1 MNAEAVCNVA
11 PARRETKDHNLVDEQ
26 IRLSAGK
33 GVRYEKRPVKGA
45 DGKPVSGLYNAWITL
60 DNPTQFNSYNTE
72 MVKAVILAFR
82 AASVARDVV
91 AVVFTG
97 TGDKAFCTG
106 GNTKEYAEYY
116 AGNPQ
121 EYRGYMRLFNDM
133 VSSILASDKPVICR
147 VNGMRVGGGQ
157 EIGMACDF
165 SVAQDLAR
173 FGQAGPKHG
182 SAPIGGATDFLPVVI
197 GAERAMV
204 ACVLCEPFSA
214 HEAYFMGILTDIV
227 PALKVDGKFLAN
239 PLVETGRMT
248 DEYGRLVF
256 GKPKTGDA
264 FRAGQELMKRGVVD
278 LTLLDDKVEGLCTR
292 LLYTF
297 PECTAKTIEEL
308 RKPKLD
314 AWNRNKENS
323 RAWLALNMMT
333 EARAGFRAFN
343 EGTKDTGREVDFIA
357 LRRALAANAKW
368 DDELTEYILPGAA
381 AHRTVTAGLPRVD
394 GAAAAG

>member
-1 MNAEAVCNVA
+1 MSVEAIRATANS
-11 PARRETKDHNLVDEQ
+11 PSEPKEHMLVPEHV
-26 IRLSAGK
+26 RKAASK
-33 GVRYEKRPVKGA
+33 GVIFEKLPVKDA
-45 DGKPVSGLYNAWITL
+45 AGKPVAGLFNAWITL
-60 DNPTQFNSYNTE
+60 DNPTQFNSYTTD
-72 MVKAVILAFR
+72 MVKGVILAFR
-82 AASVARDVV
+82 EASAARDVV

-97 TGDKAFCTG
+97 SGDKAFCTG

-116 AGNPQ
+116 AGKPQ

-133 VSSILASDKPVICR
+133 VSGILACDKPVICR
-147 VNGMRVGGGQ
+147 VNGMRIGGGQ

-165 SVAQDLAR
+165 SIAQDLAR

-197 GAERAMV
+197 GAERAMA

-214 HEAYFMGILTDIV
+214 HEAYYMGVITDVV
-227 PALKVDGKFLAN
+227 PALKVDGKFVAN
-239 PLVETGRMT
+239 PLVETSRIT
-248 DEYGRLVF
+248 DEYGRFVF

-264 FRAGQELMKRGVVD
+264 LKAGQELMKRGAVD
-278 LTLLDDKVEGLCTR
+278 LGKLDDTIESMCTK

-297 PECTAKTIEEL
+297 PDCTTKTIEEL

-314 AWNRNKENS
+314 AWNRNKENA

-343 EGTKDTGREVDFIA
+343 EGTRETGREIDFIG
-357 LRRALAANAKW
+357 LRRALAANAPW
-368 DDELTEYILPGAA
+368 SDELTESIMPRA
-381 AHRTVTAGLPRVD
+381 RTTS
-394 GAAAAG
+394 

>member
-1 MNAEAVCNVA
+1 MSSEAMIAVA
-11 PARRETKDHNLVDEQ
+11 GSQSESKEHMLVPEH
-26 IRLSAGK
+26 
-33 GVRYEKRPVKGA
+33 VRKEASKRVLYEKRPVKDA
-45 DGKPVSGLYNAWITL
+45 AGKPVAGLFNAWITL
-60 DNPTQFNSYNTE
+60 DNPTQFNSYTTD
-72 MVKAVILAFR
+72 MVKAVILGFR
-82 AASVARDVV
+82 EASAARDVV

-97 TGDKAFCTG
+97 SGDRAFCTG

-133 VSSILASDKPVICR
+133 VSAILACDKPVICR
-147 VNGMRVGGGQ
+147 INGMRIGGGQ

-165 SVAQDLAR
+165 SIAQDLAR

-182 SAPIGGATDFLPVVI
+182 SAPIGGATDFLPVMI
-197 GAERAMV
+197 GAERAMA

-214 HEAYFMGILTDIV
+214 HEAYFMGVITDIV
-227 PALKVDGKFLAN
+227 PALKVDGKFITN
-239 PLVETGRMT
+239 PVVETSRFV
-248 DEYGRLVF
+248 DEYGRFVF

-264 FRAGQELMKRGVVD
+264 LKAGQELLKRGKID
-278 LTLLDDKVEGLCTR
+278 LGGLDDKIETLCTK

-297 PECTAKTIEEL
+297 PDCTTKTIEEL

-357 LRRALAANAKW
+357 LRRALAANEKW
-368 DDELTEYILPGAA
+368 GEELTDNILPGAA
-381 AHRTVTAGLPRVD
+381 QRRALIRGLPWSE
-394 GAAAAG
+394 GAA

>member
-1 MNAEAVCNVA
+1 MSVEAVRGTPETIAKDHGLVA
-11 PARRETKDHNLVDEQ
+11 PHVWQA
-26 IRLSAGK
+26 SK
-33 GVRYEKRPVKGA
+33 GVRYEKCPVKGE
-45 DGKPVSGLYNAWITL
+45 DGKPVPGLYNAWITL
-60 DNPTQFNSYNTE
+60 DNPSQFNSYTTE
-72 MVKAVILAFR
+72 MVKATILAFR
-82 AASVARDVV
+82 AASAARDVV

-97 TGDKAFCTG
+97 AGDKAFCTG

-133 VSSILASDKPVICR
+133 VSAILACDKPVICR
-147 VNGMRVGGGQ
+147 VNGMRIGGGQ

-214 HEAYFMGILTDIV
+214 HEAFAMGMLTDIV
-227 PALKVDGKFLAN
+227 PALKVDGKFIPN
-239 PLVETGRMT
+239 PLVETSRAV
-248 DEYGRLVF
+248 DDYGRPVL
-256 GKPKTGDA
+256 GKAKTGEA
-264 FRAGQELMKRGVVD
+264 LKAGQGLMKRGTID
-278 LTLLDDKVEGLCTR
+278 LSLLDERVESICTK

-297 PECTAKTIEEL
+297 PDCTAKTIEEL

-343 EGTKDTGREVDFIA
+343 EGTKETGREVDFVK
-357 LRRALAANAKW
+357 LRRALAANTPW
-368 DDELTEYILPGAA
+368 SDELINSIQPKA
-381 AHRTVTAGLPRVD
+381 R
-394 GAAAAG
+394 

>member
-1 MNAEAVCNVA
+1 MTAEIRHIATSD
-11 PARRETKDHNLVDEQ
+11 REVKDHDLVAEHV
-26 IRLSAGK
+26 RLGAGK

-60 DNPTQFNSYNTE
+60 DNPTQFNSYTTD

-82 AASVARDVV
+82 AASAARDVV

-97 TGDKAFCTG
+97 AGDKAFCTG

-133 VSSILASDKPVICR
+133 VSTILACDKPVICR
-147 VNGMRVGGGQ
+147 VNGMRIGGGQ

-182 SAPIGGATDFLPVVI
+182 SAPIGGATDFLPVIV
-197 GAERAMV
+197 GTERAMA

-214 HEAYFMGILTDIV
+214 HEGYFMGMITDVV
-227 PALKVDGKFLAN
+227 PALKVDGKFVAN
-239 PLVETGRMT
+239 PLVETNRMT

-256 GKPKTGDA
+256 GKPKTGEA
-264 FRAGQELMKRGVVD
+264 LKEGKALMRQGKVD
-278 LTLLDDKVEGLCTR
+278 LGLL
-292 LLYTF
+292 
-297 PECTAKTIEEL
+297 
-308 RKPKLD
+308 
-314 AWNRNKENS
+314 
-323 RAWLALNMMT
+323 
-333 EARAGFRAFN
+333 
-343 EGTKDTGREVDFIA
+343 
-357 LRRALAANAKW
+357 
-368 DDELTEYILPGAA
+368 
-381 AHRTVTAGLPRVD
+381 
-394 GAAAAG
+394 